1 MIEVAYIASVLKRA
15 SFFSSL
21 SLKELQEIG
30 PLFREEHFAKDQ
42 FIFFE
47 GDPARYL
54 YLVKEGKVKILKQ
67 SPSGKDI
74 ILEVTPPGEVFG
86 GVGILA
92 EEHPASAQ
100 AMEHSQILKIS
111 RRDFFSLFGRY
122 PPLAVEVIVALGR
135 RLRDAHTIIRGL
147 ASERVERRIARIL
160 LKLADRIGSPE
171 AEEIKLNIHLT
182 RQDIADMVGSTVET
196 AIRVMSRFQKEGLIR
211 SLKGR
216 VLITNKER
224 LTAIA
229 EGLGSE

>member
-1 MIEVAYIASVLKRA
+1 MSTSYIVPFLKRV
-15 SFFSSL
+15 SLFSGL
-21 SLKELQEIG
+21 SQRELMEIS
-30 PLFREEHFAKDQ
+30 PLFKEERFQKDHFV
-42 FIFFE
+42 FFE

-54 YLVKEGKVKILKQ
+54 YLVMEGKVKILKQ
-67 SPSGKDI
+67 SPGGKDMV
-74 ILEVTPPGEVFG
+74 LEVTPPGEVFG

-100 AMEHSQILKIS
+100 AMETSRILKIS
-111 RRDFFSLFGRY
+111 RHDFFSLFQRY
-122 PPLAVEVIVALGR
+122 PPLAAEVIVMLGK
-135 RLRDAHTIIRGL
+135 RLKDAHSIIRGL

-171 AEEIKLNIHLT
+171 AEGIKLNIQLT

-196 AIRVMSRFQKEGLIR
+196 AIRVMSRFQKEGILR
-211 SLKGR
+211 SSKGR

-229 EGLGSE
+229 EDHESG